1 MTQHFKIKGNYA
13 AKHRLKLY
21 NVPGK
26 GGNMSPG
33 GDSKT
38 HKWFFI

>member
-13 AKHRLKLY
+13 AKRRLKRY
-21 NVPGK
+21 NVAGK

-33 GDSKT
+33 GDGKT